1 MPGQRTPSVVYGADV
16 IPGRYIVVL
25 NDDVDSGMA
34 ARAFGL
40 SLGFESDIVYDDA
53 LTGFAADMSPE
64 DAQALAESEF
74 VQLVAADQTV
84 RTALHQNNF
93 QTLPAGIDR
102 IGADENDTASIT
114 TGGANLDVDV
124 AVIDTGVA
132 SDHDDLNV
140 ASGASLDCTGNTSED
155 ENGHGTHV
163 AGTIGAIDN
172 DIGVVGVAPG
182 ARIRPVRVLDASGN
196 GSNSCVIDGIE
207 WVTDRRQE
215 YNDGAG
221 DGDPG
226 INIVVANMSLG
237 GYAPIPPGS
246 DPMCVAINTA
256 VDAGVM
262 FAVAAGNDHD
272 DSTNYSPAHCT
283 NAVTVSAFGDFD
295 GAPGAASGTFAVSDS
310 CPIGDQIIFDDTF
323 ACFSNYGAPVDI
335 AAPGVSIWSTFP
347 GPGSN
352 CNSDS
357 CYAQMGGTSMAT
369 PHVAG
374 ALAIFSLEGYDGSAA
389 GPSVMSALTTA
400 GYTRAQNGACG
411 ITGDQPGD
419 PAEPVLYI
427 GEGCGA
433 GQPTASPSPSPSPT
447 QSPTPTPSPSPTQ
460 SPTPTPSPSPAPS
473 PSPIPSVAPTPTPSP
488 TATLA
493 PTPTATPSPTATPT
507 ASASPTEEPA
517 KLGDADCDQEVTSGD
532 SLRALYLA
540 GQLTTAA
547 SCPGNADTNCNGY
560 VDADDALRILTHVSL
575 ETNTPMQCPNA

>member
-1 MPGQRTPSVVYGADV
+1 LAPVALALVALLAMPGQRTPSVVYGADD

-53 LTGFAADMSPE
+53 ITGFAANMSPE
-64 DAQALAESEF
+64 DAQALAESQF
-74 VQLVAADQTV
+74 VHLVAADQTV
-84 RTALHQNNF
+84 HTALHQNNF

-132 SDHDDLNV
+132 SNHDDLNV
-140 ASGASLDCTGNTSED
+140 ASGASLSCTGNTSED
-155 ENGHGTHV
+155 QNGHGTHV

-207 WVTDRRQE
+207 WVTDRREE

-226 INIVVANMSLG
+226 IKIVVANLSLG

-246 DPMCVAINTA
+246 DPMCAAINTA
-256 VDAGVM
+256 VQAGVM

-323 ACFSNYGAPVDI
+323 ACFSNYGTPVDI

-374 ALAIFSLEGYDGSAA
+374 ALAIFSLEGYNGSAA
-389 GPSVMSALTTA
+389 GPSVMSALTAA
-400 GYTRAQNGACG
+400 GYTRAQDGACG
-411 ITGDQPGD
+411 FTGDDDGM
-419 PAEPVLYI
+419 AEPVLYI

-447 QSPTPTPSPSPTQ
+447 TSPTPSPTPSPSPT
-460 SPTPTPSPSPAPS
+460 PTM
-473 PSPIPSVAPTPTPSP
+473 SPIPTPSP
-488 TATLA
+488 TATVA

-507 ASASPTEEPA
+507 PSPSPTEEPE
-517 KLGDADCDQEVTSGD
+517 LGDADCDHEVTSGD

-547 SCPGNADTNCNGY
+547 SCPGNADTNCNGH

-575 ETNTPMQCPNA
+575 ETNTSMQCPNA